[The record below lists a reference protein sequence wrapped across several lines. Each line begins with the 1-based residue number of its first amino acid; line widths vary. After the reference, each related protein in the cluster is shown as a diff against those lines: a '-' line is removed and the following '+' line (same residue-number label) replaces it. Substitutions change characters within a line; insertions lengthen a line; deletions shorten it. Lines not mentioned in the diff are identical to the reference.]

1 MHAGCLIACSR
12 AQCRPSHCAIT
23 YIWTWD
29 AWHQA
34 GGRARTWRARGMG
47 MGPLAAS
54 AAAPEGSASSPTSGS
69 AARPRSPR
77 ADGRTCAQPGLSPL
91 C

>member
-1 MHAGCLIACSR
+1 MQSQAAGPAVHDTRR
-12 AQCRPSHCAIT
+12 A
-23 YIWTWD
+23 D
-29 AWHQA
+29 
-34 GGRARTWRARGMG
+34 GRAGTWRARGMG
-47 MGPLAAS
+47 IGPLAAS

-77 ADGRTCAQPGLSPL
+77 ADVRTCAQPGDQ